1 MNGSPCGGSLRGSP
15 GGGGMRVPVSTG
27 CHTPMSE
34 RQQLAL
40 IKQLEKSGSSSTTSS
55 HSGELLLLFD
65 VLFWSK
71 DADLIDKLFF
81 CVKGIKDFLFT
92 SNYVAHYFLF
102 TIFFLLSIDISKGKS
117 FMTDVYI

>member
-55 HSGELLLLFD
+55 HSGELLLLYD
-65 VLFWSK
+65 VLFWSNVSK
-71 DADLIDKLFF
+71 RIEELRNIDVIIICKSRQRFYFDVMLCDLLF
-81 CVKGIKDFLFT
+81 CLIT
-92 SNYVAHYFLF
+92 
-102 TIFFLLSIDISKGKS
+102 FFLMSIKLSKKS
-117 FMTDVYI
+117 